1 MSVSI
6 LEALQCAEIN
16 IENGKRVSP
25 ILDLAKMQLHNA
37 IVLLEKGYPITAHVE
52 DAIGDYASVEDVPDC
67 ED

>member
-16 IENGKRVSP
+16 IENGKGMPV
-25 ILDLAKMQLHNA
+25 ILDLAKNQLHNA

-52 DAIGDYASVEDVPDC
+52 EIIGDRESVEDVP
-67 ED
+67 EAA